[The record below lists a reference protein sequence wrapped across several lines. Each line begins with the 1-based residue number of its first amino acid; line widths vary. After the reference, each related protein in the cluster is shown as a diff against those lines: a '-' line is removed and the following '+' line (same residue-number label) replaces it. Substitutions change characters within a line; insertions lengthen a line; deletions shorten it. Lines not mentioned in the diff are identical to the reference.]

1 MIADLTANCYFKHN
15 VIRGCIE
22 VMRKRDCLNKYA
34 EECVR
39 LSKQERTEVLW
50 LKGIYDQFRKEM
62 GSINK
67 QEADNLIYEKMYCV
81 SPAKISET
89 LKIRYWRNG
98 QHVPSNR
105 EIGLEFARALDMSQS
120 EREYFVQA
128 YFDRADVVFLDGEDS
143 ALYKERKKQMR
154 NLVME
159 YLKKTHPEK
168 LYQLKISPNTIEK
181 NIRHLYYT
189 DALKYVQVPNDFA
202 LQYHITS
209 INYGSELIK
218 NLQILGEIPRTT
230 MIRHLIILG
239 MPFISKEIINQRL
252 IQFGYLPL
260 TEEHSLVGGERLDWM
275 IIRLLELY
283 ESECRGEE
291 PLYCCRWFQEACRI
305 LDEYFA
311 QAGMENLRF
320 MYFKSL
326 KS

>member
-1 MIADLTANCYFKHN
+1 MK
-15 VIRGCIE
+15 
-22 VMRKRDCLNKYA
+22 KRDCLNKYA

-50 LKGIYDQFRKEM
+50 LKNIYDRFRKEM
-62 GSINK
+62 GAINK

-81 SPAKISET
+81 SPEKISET

-105 EIGLEFARALDMSQS
+105 EIGLEFSRALNMSQS
-120 EREYFVQA
+120 EQKYFLQA
-128 YFDRADVVFLDGEDS
+128 YFDRTDVVFLDGEDS
-143 ALYKERKKQMR
+143 TLYKERKKQMS
-154 NLVME
+154 NLVTE
-159 YLKKTHPEK
+159 YLKKIHPEK
-168 LYQLKISPNTIEK
+168 LYQLKISSNAMEN

-189 DALKYVQVPNDFA
+189 DALKYVQIPNNPA

-209 INYGSELIK
+209 INYGSELSR
-218 NLQILGEIPRTT
+218 NLQLLGEIPRTT

-239 MPFISKEIINQRL
+239 MPFISKEIIDQRL
-252 IQFGYLPL
+252 VQFGYLPL

-283 ESECRGEE
+283 EAECRGEE
-291 PLYCCRWFQEACRI
+291 PLHCCRWFQEACRI
-305 LDEYFA
+305 LDKYFI
-311 QAGMENLRF
+311 QAGVENLRL